1 MKKTYV
7 EPQNI
12 PAIISLDMIRIKPMA
27 GISLFREGQQ
37 QVIARFNEEIG
48 PIQFIQNVQ
57 DGYLFTLGMNL
68 VYVSELDVE
77 LIKYDD

>member
-1 MKKTYV
+1 MRKAFV
-7 EPQNI
+7 EPQVV

-27 GISLFREGQQ
+27 GISLFRQGQQ
-37 QVIARFNEEIG
+37 QVIARFNDEVG

-57 DGYLFTLGMNL
+57 NGYLFTLAMNL